1 MARADKKSFIVYHD
15 WEDAFLALDTDE
27 ERAQLCMAMF
37 SYAIRR
43 EIPEDLSPKLRFG
56 FQFIK
61 RCMDRDF
68 EKYETICR
76 ENAARG
82 ALGGEA
88 KKRNSLANASER
100 MRTLTNVAD
109 KDKGKG
115 KEKGK
120 AKGKDRANRAD
131 GPSPVGDVFANI
143 LPSLKKP
150 YSIESLREEY
160 GNELV
165 NDSIEALGEDVS
177 PDDLEAHIIE
187 ISQAYYQNER

>member
-1 MARADKKSFIVYHD
+1 
-15 WEDAFLALDTDE
+15 
-27 ERAQLCMAMF
+27 
-37 SYAIRR
+37 
-43 EIPEDLSPKLRFG
+43 
-56 FQFIK
+56 
-61 RCMDRDF
+61 
-68 EKYETICR
+68 
-76 ENAARG
+76 
-82 ALGGEA
+82 
-88 KKRNSLANASER
+88 

-131 GPSPVGDVFANI
+131 GLSPVGDVFANI